1 MNADRL
7 KEKWMQFKG
16 ELKQQYG
23 NFIDDSAKQ
32 IEGNDDTFI
41 GKVQGRYGEKKDA
54 FIKEADRRQQQPWP
68 QCWGSSPTEW
78 MRFTRDE
85 PTTSR

>member
-1 MNADRL
+1 MNADQL
-7 KEKWMQFKG
+7 KEKWMQFKC

-32 IEGNDDTFI
+32 IEGHDDTFI
-41 GKVQGRYGEKKDA
+41 STVQERYGEKKDA
-54 FIKEADRRQQQPWP
+54 FIKGADRWLQQAGP

-78 MRFTRDE
+78 MRFTRD
-85 PTTSR
+85 

>member
-1 MNADRL
+1 MNADQL
-7 KEKWMQFKG
+7 KGKWMQFKG

-32 IEGNDDTFI
+32 IEGHEDRFI

-54 FIKEADRRQQQPWP
+54 FIKGADRWQQPAGP
-68 QCWGSSPTEW
+68 QCWGSSPTE
-78 MRFTRDE
+78 
-85 PTTSR
+85 